1 MSLKQFLVVFKNR
14 SMIKGMGLVEHRMT
28 MVTITKVIGL
38 MIGKKERENKA
49 DHQGTFTKDSGKMVT
64 LKDLER

>member
-14 SMIKGMGLVEHRMT
+14 SMIKGMGLVEHRMM

-38 MIGKKERENKA
+38 MIGKKERENKE
-49 DHQGTFTKDSGKMVT
+49 DHQGIFMKASGKMVT